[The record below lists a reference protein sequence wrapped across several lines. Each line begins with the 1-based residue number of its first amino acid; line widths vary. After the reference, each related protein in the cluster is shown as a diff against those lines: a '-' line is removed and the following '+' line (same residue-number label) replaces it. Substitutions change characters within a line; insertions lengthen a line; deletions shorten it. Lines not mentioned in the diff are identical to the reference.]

1 MFAYAVRI
9 TPLGVGKLVPVTWF
23 KVLINANTVDEAA
36 TQGGQLFNKYI
47 SKIVT
52 LADYQDAEDMNVFL
66 TAYRPP
72 QTDVKVWMKLLNGE
86 DSDPMAQK
94 VWIEM
99 EKSYGGDSTYSSFS
113 NKNDF
118 KEYKYLLPAKTD
130 TTGGLDA
137 NGIFTYKNTANV
149 QFSTF
154 KSFQIKV
161 GLIGDNSA
169 VVPRVADLRT
179 VALQI

>member
-1 MFAYAVRI
+1 
-9 TPLGVGKLVPVTWF
+9 
-23 KVLINANTVDEAA
+23 
-36 TQGGQLFNKYI
+36 
-47 SKIVT
+47 VT

-72 QTDVKVWMKLLNGE
+72 DTDVKVWMKLLNGE
-86 DSDPMAQK
+86 DSDPMTQK

-99 EKSYGGDSTYSSFS
+99 EKSYGGDVTYSSIA

-118 KEYKYLLPAKTD
+118 KEYKYLLPAQTL

-137 NGIFTYKNTANV
+137 NGIFTYKNSADV
-149 QFSTF
+149 QFTTF

-161 GLIGDNSA
+161 GILANNSA
-169 VVPRVADLRT
+169 VIPRVADLRT
-179 VALQI
+179 IALQI

>member
-1 MFAYAVRI
+1 VFDLKRSQSIIVDN
-9 TPLGVGKLVPVTWF
+9 LV
-23 KVLINANTVDEAA
+23 NSSTVDEAS

-72 QTDVKVWMKLLNGE
+72 GTDVKVWIKLLNGQ
-86 DSDPMAQK
+86 DSDPMSQK
-94 VWIEM
+94 TWIEM
-99 EKSYGGDSTYSSFS
+99 EKSYGGDVTYSSIA
-113 NKNDF
+113 NENDF
-118 KEYKYLLPAKTD
+118 KEYKFLLPAQTLS
-130 TTGGLDA
+130 TGGLDA
-137 NGIFTYKNTANV
+137 EGIFKYKVGDAT
-149 QFSTF
+149 FSTF

-161 GLIGDNSA
+161 GLLADNSA

-179 VALQI
+179 IALQI